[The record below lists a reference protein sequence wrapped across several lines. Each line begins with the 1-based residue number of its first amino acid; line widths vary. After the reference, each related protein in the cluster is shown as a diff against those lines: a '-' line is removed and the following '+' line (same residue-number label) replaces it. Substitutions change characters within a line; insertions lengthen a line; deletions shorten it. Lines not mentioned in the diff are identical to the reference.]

1 MSQNPSKHPRIFVLL
16 APGTEIV
23 YDPDSGAID
32 SRVAADPSPI
42 AAKTDDEARR
52 SDRKE

>member
-1 MSQNPSKHPRIFVLL
+1 MSPKAPKSPSIFVLL

-32 SRVAADPSPI
+32 SRVAADPAPI
-42 AAKTDDEARR
+42 AAKTDGKARPPER
-52 SDRKE
+52 RG